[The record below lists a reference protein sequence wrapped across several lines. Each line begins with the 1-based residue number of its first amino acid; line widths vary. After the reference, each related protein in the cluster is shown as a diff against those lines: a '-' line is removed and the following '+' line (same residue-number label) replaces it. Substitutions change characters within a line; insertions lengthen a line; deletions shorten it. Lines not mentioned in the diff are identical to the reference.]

1 MSTHPL
7 RAGVIGAGAIGQQ
20 GHIPGFQAAGVE
32 IAAVCDSNFA
42 RAQEVARKFNIP
54 SAFADYRELLARP
67 EIEVVSVGL
76 PNSLHASVTIDA
88 LNAGKHVLCE
98 KPMTTSSASAEA
110 MIAAAKKNGRLLSV
124 NQHMRF
130 DRTARAMR
138 DIVASGR
145 LGRVYLAESRWVR
158 QQGIP
163 GFGSWFTNKDLA
175 GGGALYDIGVHLLD
189 LILYL
194 LDFPEVV
201 AVKGFLSGE
210 LGRQKIGL
218 GGWGADRFTDGR
230 FDVDDTAF
238 AVLTL
243 KDGAQ
248 IRLLVTWAAFGP
260 PEDRVT
266 LYGAQGGLDRS
277 NFFGDSPSLKQYSA
291 REGRIVADEPD
302 LSPYPNE
309 RAWIQA
315 VGAFVSA
322 VRGEA
327 PLVVLPE
334 QALQVVRILEA
345 IATSAASGREV
356 ALAQPVATDATES
369 CLTS

>member
-1 MSTHPL
+1 LSTHRL

-42 RAQEVARKFNIP
+42 RAQEVAHRFSIP
-54 SAFADYRELLARP
+54 KVFADYRELLAQP
-67 EIEVVSVGL
+67 EIDMVSVGL
-76 PNSLHASVTIDA
+76 PNSLHAPVTIEA

-98 KPMTTSSASAEA
+98 KPMTTSSALAAE
-110 MIAAAKKNGRLLSV
+110 MIAAAQKNGRLLSV

-138 DIVASGR
+138 DIIAAGH
-145 LGRVYLAESRWVR
+145 LGRVYLAESKWVR

-210 LGRQKIGL
+210 LGKQKIGL

-248 IRLLVTWAAFGP
+248 IRLLATWAAFGP
-260 PEDRVT
+260 GEDRVT
-266 LYGAQGGLDRS
+266 LYGTQGGLDRS
-277 NFFGDSPSLKQYSA
+277 GLFSDSPSLKYYSA
-291 REGRIVADEPD
+291 QDGKIVAEEPD

-309 RAWIQA
+309 RSWLQS

-327 PLVVLPE
+327 PLAVLPE

-345 IATSAASGREV
+345 TAASATSGREV
-356 ALAQPVATDATES
+356 SL
-369 CLTS
+369 